1 MKRIGVTGGAGFI
14 GSNLLRTLSLD
25 ENEVIVVDDLT
36 TGKQE
41 NLEGLSLK
49 FIQGSITNKTLLE
62 KVFANADVVVHL
74 AARGSVPRSIEDPVA
89 THDVN
94 VKGTL
99 NVLETCRQ
107 NNSHLIFTSSSSVY
121 GSNID
126 LPKNEKMWM
135 RPLSPYAAS
144 KLSGESFVNSY
155 ITSYGMRSTAL
166 RLFNVFGPL
175 QRPDHEYAAVL
186 PKWIWKAI
194 NGEEIELHGDG
205 SQTRDFTYVKNV
217 CEVINFAIFNNV
229 YDNGFINLA
238 FGNKI
243 SLLEVI
249 ELLRLDF
256 PDLKVK
262 KLESRLGDVRD
273 SQNDPSK
280 LLSLFPDIRST
291 SFEQGF
297 KETVAWLKG
306 KSKN

>member
-14 GSNLLRTLSLD
+14 GSNLLRTLSLE

-36 TGKQE
+36 TGLQE
-41 NLEGLSLK
+41 NLEGLNLK
-49 FIQGSITNKTLLE
+49 FIHGSITNKTLLD
-62 KVFANADVVVHL
+62 KVFANADVIVHL

-126 LPKNEKMWM
+126 LPKNENMWM

-144 KLSGESFVNSY
+144 KLSGESFVDSY
-155 ITSYGMRSTAL
+155 ISAYGLRSTAL
-166 RLFNVFGPL
+166 RLFNVFGPF

-217 CEVINFAIFNNV
+217 CEVIDFAIFNNI
-229 YDNGFINLA
+229 YDDDFTNLA
-238 FGNKI
+238 FGNNI
-243 SLLEVI
+243 SLLQVI
-249 ELLRLDF
+249 ELLKSDF
-256 PDLKVK
+256 PELRVK
-262 KLESRLGDVRD
+262 KLENRLGDVRD

-280 LLSLFPDIRST
+280 LLSLFPNIRPT

-297 KETVAWLKG
+297 KQTVAWLKG
-306 KSKN
+306 KLRN

>member
-14 GSNLLRTLSLD
+14 GSNLLRTLSLED
-25 ENEVIVVDDLT
+25 NEVIVVDDLT

-41 NLEGLSLK
+41 NLEGLRLK
-49 FIQGSITNKTLLE
+49 FIQGSITDKTLLE
-62 KVFANADVVVHL
+62 KAFANADVVVHL

-155 ITSYGMRSTAL
+155 ITSYGIKSTAL

-217 CEVINFAIFNNV
+217 CEVINFAIFNNI
-229 YDNGFINLA
+229 YDNDFINLA

-262 KLESRLGDVRD
+262 KLENRLGDVRN
-273 SQNDPSK
+273 SQNDPTK

-297 KETVAWLKG
+297 TETIAWLKG
-306 KSKN
+306 KLRN

>member
-14 GSNLLRTLSLD
+14 GSNLLRTLSLE

-36 TGKQE
+36 TGLQE
-41 NLEGLSLK
+41 NLEGLNLK
-49 FIQGSITNKTLLE
+49 FIQGSITNKTLLD
-62 KVFANADVVVHL
+62 KVFANADVIVHL

-126 LPKNEKMWM
+126 LPKIEKMWM

-144 KLSGESFVNSY
+144 KLSGESFVHSY
-155 ITSYGMRSTAL
+155 ISAYGLRSTAL

-217 CEVINFAIFNNV
+217 CEVIDFAIFNNI
-229 YDNGFINLA
+229 YDNDFTNLA
-238 FGNKI
+238 FGNNI
-243 SLLEVI
+243 SLLQVI
-249 ELLRLDF
+249 ELLRSDF
-256 PDLKVK
+256 PELRVK
-262 KLESRLGDVRD
+262 KLENRLGDVRD

-280 LLSLFPDIRST
+280 LMSLFPNIQPT

-306 KSKN
+306 KLRN